1 MKVRE
6 DFSYASRD
14 TLPGYRSAWV
24 TKYCTMKE
32 VDDFT
37 LYFPFIILM
46 FSLLMVV
53 VERGF
58 NRYYYQ
64 KRIHKVRM
72 DMIDT
77 RVC

>member
-14 TLPGYRSAWV
+14 TLPGYYSAWV

-58 NRYYYQ
+58 NRY
-64 KRIHKVRM
+64 
-72 DMIDT
+72 
-77 RVC
+77 